1 MATDL
6 AVTWG
11 ERIRA
16 ERRKQ
21 KLSVREL
28 AQRAEISTQY
38 VYLLQSGVN
47 TPSDELR
54 VKIAAALG
62 VRVEDIFSYPQ
73 DVAS

>member
-1 MATDL
+1 MTTDL

-11 ERIRA
+11 ERLRD

-28 AQRAEISTQY
+28 ARRAEISTQY
-38 VYLLQSGVN
+38 VYLLQSGAN

-54 VKIAAALG
+54 VKIAAVLG

-73 DVAS
+73 DMAS